1 MNVLNDVEISSENL
15 RRLYEYFTDP
25 AHGFNTVGYISSTA
39 GVPEEEVEAFCVVF
53 NEGIK

>member
-25 AHGFNTVGYISSTA
+25 AQGSNTVRYTSKDI
-39 GVPEEEVEAFCVVF
+39 GVPEKEVEAFCTVIM
-53 NEGIK
+53 GLR